1 MLRDRLRR
9 LIKPV
14 GLSVFGFV
22 VFAIVFYLTLPYDR
36 IKDYVVGLAAKQGY
50 GLEIKSAGPSL
61 GMGVALSELT
71 LSQPASAGGKP
82 TRVNIESAKVSFSP
96 WAALFGDSKYGVR
109 AEVFQ
114 GEVAVD
120 VARGKAD
127 GSLRVGAT
135 DIDLAEIPWV
145 KKAINLPLS
154 GTMEVALEMNTP
166 DRKYGKTEGFLRW
179 ECSSCAVGDGK
190 AKLIIPGNAL
200 LAEGLSLPKVRLGEF
215 SGRVDFEKGLGRL
228 KNVQAKSPDLE
239 LAIEGEIRLADPST
253 LSTVDIYVRFKLS
266 DTLLKSSDKLATI
279 MQFAGTA
286 GKRSDGFYGFRL
298 TGSFGQMGNPV
309 WSTTSP
315 FAGGKASP
323 PPRGPMGTSMLP
335 PPVPIPPPTPT
346 PVPPPAATPTMTAPP
361 AEPAPPPPAPPPAQP
376 EVAPP
381 PAPPP
386 AQPDVAPPPRRE
398 GPPV

>member
-14 GLSVFGFV
+14 GLSLFGTIVFGL
-22 VFAIVFYLTLPYDR
+22 VFYLTLPYER
-36 IKDYVVGLAAKQGY
+36 IKDYVVGLAAKQGF

-61 GMGVALSELT
+61 GMGVALKELT
-71 LSQPASAGGKP
+71 LTQPAAAGGKP
-82 TRVNIESAKVSFSP
+82 TRVTIDSAKVSFSP
-96 WAALFGDSKYGVR
+96 WAALFGNSRYGVR

-114 GEVAVD
+114 GELAVD
-120 VARGKAD
+120 VARGKTD
-127 GSLRVGAT
+127 GALRVSAT
-135 DIDLAEIPWV
+135 EIDLSEIPWV
-145 KKAINLPLS
+145 KKAINLPLA
-154 GTMEVALEMNTP
+154 GTMEVALDLNTP
-166 DRKYGKTEGFLRW
+166 ERKNGKTEGFLRW

-215 SGRVDFEKGLGRL
+215 SGRVDFEKGVGKL
-228 KNVQAKSPDLE
+228 KNVQSKSPDLE
-239 LAIEGEIRLADPST
+239 LAVEGEIRLAEPTT
-253 LSTVDIYVRFKLS
+253 LSTIDIYVRFKLS

-315 FAGGKASP
+315 FAGGKPPA

-335 PPVPIPPPTPT
+335 PPIPPPAPTVVSPPAAAPPPPPAPEPAAPPPPTP
-346 PVPPPAATPTMTAPP
+346 
-361 AEPAPPPPAPPPAQP
+361 PPPAQP
-376 EVAPP
+376 ESAPP
-381 PAPPP
+381 PPPP
-386 AQPDVAPPPRRE
+386 PSEPPPRRE
-398 GPPV
+398 PPPS